1 MGFIFPFHT
10 LIYPYFLNTIQ
21 KRSSQGTEQLTPLCT
36 SKVNV
41 SLSRPPPPRPATWLA
56 SVSVT
61 TVTTRHSMLNGSQ
74 QGGGAPLFD
83 FYCGPLPSGSG
94 GGERTDLWF
103 TLGRP
108 PRMSAAGSI
117 DTRPGYLVL
126 CRVWPGPGAKRAPRA
141 RGQAHRHSQTLGSE
155 AAVYLGGLMLFLQ
168 IF

>member
-1 MGFIFPFHT
+1 MRQCG
-10 LIYPYFLNTIQ
+10 
-21 KRSSQGTEQLTPLCT
+21 EC
-36 SKVNV
+36 V
-41 SLSRPPPPRPATWLA
+41 SFTAPPPPLPPPPATWLA

-61 TVTTRHSMLNGSQ
+61 TVTTRHSMLNSSQ
-74 QGGGAPLFD
+74 RGGAGGGAPLCD
-83 FYCGPLPSGSG
+83 FYCGPLPSGSR

-117 DTRPGYLVL
+117 GTCPGCLVL